1 MAKIFIYDFWNVTIL
16 ELSKLRHLSD
26 LWMDGWMQVFHQG
39 LFFKCTFCKGE
50 MLFLAWC
57 AAFNPL
63 CHLTLSWRR
72 PLYRNQSIDLWSK
85 SVDWFLYDNSLR
97 HERVNPILRISAAL
111 VLSVISQQLM
121 LLVWKLVTFS
131 TTFICAIFLIKNVK
145 NLGPTTDLPSFSV
158 MKIIYYSG

>member
-85 SVDWFLYDNSLR
+85 SVDWFLYDNGLR
-97 HERVNPILRISAAL
+97 HERVNLPRRDDIS
-111 VLSVISQQLM
+111 
-121 LLVWKLVTFS
+121 
-131 TTFICAIFLIKNVK
+131 
-145 NLGPTTDLPSFSV
+145 
-158 MKIIYYSG
+158 KIIIWNNFDLMQFYDELFIIDSLSKYVIIHFTNKIDQIEIV